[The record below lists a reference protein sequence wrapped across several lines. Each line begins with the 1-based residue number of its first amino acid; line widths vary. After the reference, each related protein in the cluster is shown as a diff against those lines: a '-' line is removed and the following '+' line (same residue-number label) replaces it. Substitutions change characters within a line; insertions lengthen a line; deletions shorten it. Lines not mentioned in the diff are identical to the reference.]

1 MMKVDVYGDVYDDG
15 EPDDADWFNGWL
27 DAQEIKRRE
36 ETINTIKNSWL
47 GYNAEYYKKV
57 EESKK

>member
-1 MMKVDVYGDVYDDG
+1 MFETKDEVYT
-15 EPDDADWFNGWL
+15 DADWFNDWL

>member
-1 MMKVDVYGDVYDDG
+1 MMKVDVYGDVYDD
-15 EPDDADWFNGWL
+15 EQPDDVEFFNTWL

-47 GYNAEYYKKV
+47 GYNAEYDKKV
-57 EESKK
+57 RESK